1 MISETTFSRG
11 YSSFW
16 QEYFPWLNNYTQVI
30 NRDLTTRVFRPI
42 GKSEDAVFRSINN
55 IVSFT
60 HFKNIRQ
67 EKKYSLLSSFEE
79 AKRIVTNFPRNNLS
93 SYVMTT
99 LHKEIIEFQVDKL
112 IDRFG
117 LDCEVYP
124 IFPGCGILNS
134 CSGDIFKQDTLIEV
148 KAGER
153 GILPSDLKQLI
164 SYTALNWIN
173 SGNNYMIKNIEVFN
187 PRQGLVWSNDL
198 STFISAVSYI
208 PLEDVFD
215 QLCKYLID
223 LSDEIPI

>member
-16 QEYFPWLNNYTQVI
+16 QEYFPWLNNFTQVI

-60 HFKNIRQ
+60 HFKNIR
-67 EKKYSLLSSFEE
+67 KKKTYSLTSSFEE
-79 AKRIVTNFPRNNLS
+79 AKSVIANFPRNNLS
-93 SYVMTT
+93 SYEMINM
-99 LHKEIIEFQVDKL
+99 HKEIIEFQVHKL
-112 IDRFG
+112 IVRYG
-117 LDCEVYP
+117 SNCEVYP
-124 IFPGCGILNS
+124 VFPGCGILNS
-134 CSGDIFKQDTLIEV
+134 CSGDIYKDNTLIEV

-164 SYTALNWIN
+164 SYAALNWLN
-173 SGNNYMIKNIEVFN
+173 SGSNYIINKIEVFN
-187 PRQGLVWSNDL
+187 PRQGLVWNNDL
-198 STFISAVSYI
+198 YTFISAVSDI